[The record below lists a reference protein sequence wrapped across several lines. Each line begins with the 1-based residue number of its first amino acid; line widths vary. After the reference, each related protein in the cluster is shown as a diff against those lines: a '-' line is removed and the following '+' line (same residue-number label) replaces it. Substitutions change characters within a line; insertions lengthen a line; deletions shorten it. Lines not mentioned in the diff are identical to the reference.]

1 MITTDFSLVSNLF
14 LAYPDGFQN
23 EYEELVS
30 FYDKVITKIPPEINL
45 FIIVNN
51 LKAKER
57 LKHKFPKKQ
66 IEIVIE
72 DSWDEIW
79 LRDVLGII
87 KDDYII
93 KPQYEPNYC
102 NYVLANR
109 NLRQLNNGAIRLA
122 EEYIKMGVI
131 QLPLKFD
138 GGNFVANQNFAFM
151 TDKVLSDNKITQK
164 EVVTIIKDSLGLIP
178 IIVPSNKGDVL
189 GHIDGY
195 MSFLDEETICI
206 TEYPKM
212 EIFKNDNDYSN
223 ILRGIC
229 HDLNFRTITIND
241 RPLNY
246 SIKCECELQKER
258 KCCTY
263 TANGNY
269 INFLRLNNTIIL
281 PEYTLT
287 TLKETIYYN
296 NINEEILSN
305 LGFQVIKINCD
316 TLAQHGGSL
325 RCLSFTF

>member
-1 MITTDFSLVSNLF
+1 MITTDFSPVNNLF

-30 FYDKVITKIPPEINL
+30 FYDKLITKIPPEINL
-45 FIIVNN
+45 FVIVNN
-51 LKAKER
+51 LKARER
-57 LKHKFPKKQ
+57 LKYKFPRKS
-66 IEIVIE
+66 IEIIIE
-72 DSWDEIW
+72 NTWNEIW
-79 LRDVLGII
+79 LRDILGIV

-93 KPQYEPNYC
+93 KPLYEPTYC
-102 NYVLANR
+102 NYLIANR
-109 NLRQLNNGAIRLA
+109 NIRQLNNSAIKIA
-122 EEYIKMGVI
+122 EDYIKMGVI

-138 GGNFVANQNFAFM
+138 GGNFVANQNFAFI
-151 TDKVLSDNKITQK
+151 TEKILSDNKLTQN
-164 EVVTIIKDSLGLIP
+164 EVVAIVNDALGVIP
-178 IIVPSNKGDVL
+178 IIVPLNKGDIL
-189 GHIDGY
+189 GHTDGY
-195 MSFLDEETICI
+195 LSFLDDNIICI

-212 EIFKNDNDYSN
+212 EIFKDDNEYSN
-223 ILRGIC
+223 ALGSIC
-229 HDLNFRTITIND
+229 RDLNFRTITLYD

-258 KCCTY
+258 NCCTY

-287 TLKETIYYN
+287 TLKETVHYN
-296 NINEEILSN
+296 NVNEEILSN
-305 LGFQVIKINCD
+305 LGYQVIKINCD